1 MNYAFVI
8 DLASLNLLAEFAS
21 ESENE
26 GALEVVRVQ
35 SLSLVGTAYSPLI
48 YDLKND
54 TTYDVLIS
62 YLKTVNQNRI
72 KNPNLPDK
80 IVRAF
85 WILFVFDKTA
95 SIYDF
100 LLWNIRMLSPKKRPG
115 LKTSRTRKATQ
126 KQTRSNRRAESIKRA
141 FLISGSSQTRSTSP
155 LEHM

>member
-85 WILFVFDKTA
+85 
-95 SIYDF
+95 
-100 LLWNIRMLSPKKRPG
+100 
-115 LKTSRTRKATQ
+115 
-126 KQTRSNRRAESIKRA
+126 
-141 FLISGSSQTRSTSP
+141 
-155 LEHM
+155 

>member
-1 MNYAFVI
+1 MNYALVK

-48 YDLKND
+48 YDLKKD

-72 KNPNLPDK
+72 KNPNLPEK
-80 IVRAF
+80 IVR
-85 WILFVFDKTA
+85 KC
-95 SIYDF
+95 
-100 LLWNIRMLSPKKRPG
+100 
-115 LKTSRTRKATQ
+115 
-126 KQTRSNRRAESIKRA
+126 
-141 FLISGSSQTRSTSP
+141 
-155 LEHM
+155 